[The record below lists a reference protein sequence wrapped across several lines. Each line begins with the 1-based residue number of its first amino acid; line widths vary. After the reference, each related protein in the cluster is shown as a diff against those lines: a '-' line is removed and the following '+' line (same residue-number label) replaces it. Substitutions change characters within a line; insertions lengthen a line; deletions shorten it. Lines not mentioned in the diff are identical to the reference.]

1 MSALLSVTS
10 YTEDKKNIG
19 ITIASMCNALNN
31 NDVKTAAKSLLDN
44 CLLIRPTGN
53 PLTKKD
59 WLNMLNSS
67 DVTMK
72 KSELMQ
78 INKLDI
84 NRDWAFV
91 CYTLHEVF
99 SYKGNDNDD
108 VSVCSAVLKK
118 VPNVRLG
125 ASDVWKFAYLQRST
139 GRSPDQPLP
148 KFD

>member
-1 MSALLSVTS
+1 MLSPST
-10 YTEDKKNIG
+10 YTQDKKNIEK
-19 ITIASMCNALNN
+19 TLRSMCEALDLNKVKIAGKFLVDNA
-31 NDVKTAAKSLLDN
+31 
-44 CLLIRPTGN
+44 LLIRPTGN

-59 WLNMLNSS
+59 WLNMLNST

-72 KSELMQ
+72 KSELME

-84 NRDWAFV
+84 NRDWAYV
-91 CYTLHEVF
+91 CYTVHETF

-125 ASDVWKFAYLQRST
+125 AEDVWKFAYLQRST
-139 GRSPDQPLP
+139 GRSPHEPLP
-148 KFD
+148 KFS